1 VSTVTNRCLVAGQ
14 LFLAAA
20 FFLHPQNSGAAA
32 SQSPA
37 LPTPPARALLPV
49 DAGDLFFARGEF
61 IEAIDAYSR
70 APYDAATLNKIGV
83 AWHHLSA
90 VGQAK
95 MNYERALSLRPDFPE
110 ALNNLGAAYFAQ
122 KNYSRAIR
130 LYRRALQLSPDS
142 AITSANLGTAYFAQG
157 KSGPGLEAYRSALS
171 MDPAVFDLD
180 SPQIIDGPITDQD
193 RARQD
198 YCIAELFAQMGSQ
211 DRALDYLRKAFAA
224 GFKDHRRL
232 AEDPA
237 FASLRTTAEFA
248 SLTGEFR
255 LQ

>member
-1 VSTVTNRCLVAGQ
+1 VRNRWLVAGQ

-20 FFLHPQNSGAAA
+20 FLLHPQSSGAAA
-32 SQSPA
+32 TQSPSWA
-37 LPTPPARALLPV
+37 ANPPSRALLPE
-49 DAGDLFFARGEF
+49 DAGDLFLARGKF
-61 IEAIDAYSR
+61 VEAIDAYSR

-90 VGQAK
+90 VSQAR
-95 MNYERALSLRPDFPE
+95 MNYERALSLRPNFPE
-110 ALNNLGAAYFAQ
+110 ALNNLGATYFAQ
-122 KNYSRAIR
+122 KQYGQAIR

-142 AITSANLGTAYFAQG
+142 AVTAANLGTAWFAEG
-157 KSGPGLEAYRSALS
+157 KSGRGLEAYRNALS
-171 MDPAVFDLD
+171 MDPTVFDLD
-180 SPQIIDGPITDQD
+180 SPQIINGPITDED

-224 GFKDHRRL
+224 GFKDRRHL
-232 AEDPA
+232 AQDPA
-237 FASLRTTAEFA
+237 FATLRTTADYA

>member
-1 VSTVTNRCLVAGQ
+1 VRNRWLVAGQ

-20 FFLHPQNSGAAA
+20 FLLHPQSSGAAA
-32 SQSPA
+32 TQSPSWA
-37 LPTPPARALLPV
+37 ANPPSRALLPE
-49 DAGDLFFARGEF
+49 DAGDLFLARGEF
-61 IEAIDAYSR
+61 VEAIDAYSR

-90 VGQAK
+90 VSQAR
-95 MNYERALSLRPDFPE
+95 MNYERALSLRPNFPE
-110 ALNNLGAAYFAQ
+110 ALNNLGATYFAQ
-122 KNYSRAIR
+122 KQYGQAIR

-142 AITSANLGTAYFAQG
+142 AVTAANLGTAWFAEG
-157 KSGPGLEAYRSALS
+157 KSGRGLEAYRNALS
-171 MDPAVFDLD
+171 MDPTVFDLD
-180 SPQIIDGPITDQD
+180 SPQIINGPITDED

-224 GFKDHRRL
+224 GFKDRRHL
-232 AEDPA
+232 AQDPA
-237 FASLRTTAEFA
+237 FATLRTTADYA